1 MSRSL
6 HHPKNK
12 TQKVFRGWDY
22 GEIIEWME
30 VDYKESKIKAIKF
43 KLSVFFTDI
52 KKAFKDLF
60 NCRYSMTHE
69 QIEIKETKKALD
81 ILSNKLAE
89 TYINQVDQK
98 YIDKVNGLRTY
109 VTKLSK
115 FENTYIQPLW
125 KGLSEIKSDS
135 EFVRYVKHFLE
146 SLWD

>member
-52 KKAFKDLF
+52 KKAFKELF

>member
-43 KLSVFFTDI
+43 KLSVFFTNI

-89 TYINQVDQK
+89 TFSNNIDQK